1 MDRPVVNKEMIA
13 RIDELENKLKSSELK
28 VSDLTLEDKRDIID
42 TERYTIMKG
51 VNQCIIPALIAYY
64 QYGCRMPIEGSA
76 SNYMNDK
83 VFHKMYNML
92 QEFTKL
98 FDDVDERVYNML
110 QSDITNEKSK
120 ASVPKRSR
128 FGNNPIPERN
138 GFLNKKGI

>member
-1 MDRPVVNKEMIA
+1 M
-13 RIDELENKLKSSELK
+13 KSSELK

-92 QEFTKL
+92 QEFVKL
-98 FDDVDERVYNML
+98 FGEVDERIYNTL
-110 QSDITNEKSK
+110 QSDIANEKSK
-120 ASVPKRSR
+120 ASVPKRTR

-138 GFLNKKGI
+138 GFLNKKGS